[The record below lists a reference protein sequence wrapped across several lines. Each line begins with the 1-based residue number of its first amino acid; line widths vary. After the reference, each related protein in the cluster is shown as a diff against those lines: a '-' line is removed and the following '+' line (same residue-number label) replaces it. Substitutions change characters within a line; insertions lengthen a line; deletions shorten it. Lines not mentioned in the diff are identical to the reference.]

1 MKTKTNVFLDF
12 DNTQFDGHLHNAV
25 MKYTNKYQDNDLPGL
40 TKDQLMK
47 ELMGK
52 DPLTPGSRYAV
63 QVALINA
70 KNDAKEEAEK
80 SKKAGKPEKSEKTF
94 NFFDAKG
101 LNEFVRKS
109 KNQGVDVVVLT
120 ASLFP
125 GAIKA
130 VYETRGL
137 TDLKDIPMI
146 AVPISKDKIVM
157 AKSKD
162 AEIKKYEKAQKSR
175 SKGLSTVHN
184 IFVDDSKEN
193 IEVFNKSRNP
203 DNIGILATKG
213 IDLEKLITEVEKTLI
228 RQATKPEQSK
238 GKKNPPSVEEGLYA
252 NADQGQGIYANAGEG
267 IYSNA
272 GEGLYANAHEVR
284 SGKTKIDFSRFTE
297 TQNKP
302 EVAPKLPPKA
312 PKLPARAPKVHSE
325 VPPKGPKLR

>member
-1 MKTKTNVFLDF
+1 MKKKTNVFLDF
-12 DNTQFDGHLHNAV
+12 DNTQFDGHLHNAI

-52 DPLTPGSRYAV
+52 DPLTLSSKYAV

-70 KNDAKEEAEK
+70 KNAAKEEAEK
-80 SKKAGKPEKSEKTF
+80 AGKPEKTF

-101 LNEFVRKS
+101 LNEFVKKS

-137 TDLKDIPMI
+137 TDLNNVPMI
-146 AVPISKDKIVM
+146 AVPISKDRIVM

-162 AEIKKYEKAQKSR
+162 AEIKKYEKAQKS
-175 SKGLSTVHN
+175 SIEGLSTVHN

-193 IEVFNKSRNP
+193 IEVFTKSRNP
-203 DNIGILATKG
+203 NNIGILATKG
-213 IDLEKLITEVEKTLI
+213 IDLEKLTTEVEKTLI
-228 RQATKPEQSK
+228 QQVAKSEQSK
-238 GKKNPPSVEEGLYA
+238 SKKNGSSIKEGLYA
-252 NADQGQGIYANAGEG
+252 NADQGLYANADQSIYANAGE
-267 IYSNA
+267 S
-272 GEGLYANAHEVR
+272 LYANAREVG
-284 SGKTKIDFSRFTE
+284 SGKNKIDLSRFTE

-302 EVAPKLPPKA
+302 EVAPKLPPKS
-312 PKLPARAPKVHSE
+312 PKLPARAPKVVSE
-325 VPPKGPKLR
+325 AAPALPPKGPKLR